1 MSKILRTLEKV
12 FVNLLD
18 AHAPR
23 KTKILCVNHKP
34 PVNRIFVKPLWS
46 VLELKTKQTELNV
59 VMILLNMRNNKI
71 W

>member
-18 AHAPR
+18 PHAPR
-23 KTKILCVNHKP
+23 KTKILRVNHKAP
-34 PVNRIFVKPLWS
+34 ANRIFVKPLWS
-46 VLELKTKQTELNV
+46 VLKLKTKQTELNV
-59 VMILLNMRNNKI
+59 VMILLNMTNNKI

>member
-34 PVNRIFVKPLWS
+34 PANRIFVKPLWR
-46 VLELKTKQTELNV
+46 VLKLKTKQTELNV

>member
-23 KTKILCVNHKP
+23 KTKILRVNHKAP
-34 PVNRIFVKPLWS
+34 ANRIFVKPLWS
-46 VLELKTKQTELNV
+46 VLKLKTKQTELNV